1 MKSSDCRNAADML
14 RVFKQVMFA
23 PGKTATW
30 QNLLEWAQ
38 SHGETSFAA
47 SLETFA
53 LRLDDLEAEFN
64 RLCVGPHR
72 KVVPPYESVWTGAR
86 ELYSRMT
93 VSVAWFYAQA
103 GLITRQKTFNEPA
116 DFFGS
121 ELEFLE
127 CLMTVAAEAPS
138 SPNTDIKEVIEFSE
152 AFWAE
157 HLGHWA
163 APFLDAMA
171 SNSREHILSAWA
183 EKLNHQLQS
192 CFGNI
197 ALQKPVHG
205 IERLNE
211 SIPIY
216 KDSK

>member
-1 MKSSDCRNAADML
+1 MKSSDCRNAAEML
-14 RVFKQVMFA
+14 NAFKQVMFA
-23 PGKTATW
+23 PGKAATW
-30 QNLLEWAQ
+30 QNLLEWARG
-38 SHGETSFAA
+38 HDEAGFAA
-47 SLETFA
+47 SLAGFE

-64 RLCVGPHR
+64 RLCVGPRR
-72 KVVPPYESVWTGAR
+72 KIVPPYESVWTGAR

-93 VSVAWFYAQA
+93 VAVAWFYAQA
-103 GLITRQKTFNEPA
+103 GLVTRQKTFNEPA

-127 CLMTVAAEAPS
+127 CLLTVAAEAKEPQA
-138 SPNTDIKEVIEFSE
+138 TDKKEVMEFSE

-163 APFLDAMA
+163 KPFLNAMA
-171 SNSREHILSAWA
+171 TNSKEPILSAWA
-183 EKLNHQLQS
+183 EKLNEQLDS
-192 CFGNI
+192 FFGGI

-205 IERLNE
+205 IEQPNE